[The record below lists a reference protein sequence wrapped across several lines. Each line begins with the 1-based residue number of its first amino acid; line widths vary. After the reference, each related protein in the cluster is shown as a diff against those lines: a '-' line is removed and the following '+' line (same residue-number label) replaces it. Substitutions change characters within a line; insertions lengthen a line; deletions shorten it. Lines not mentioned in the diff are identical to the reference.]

1 MVGLFFCSE
10 VISQFHSFL
19 LESEHE
25 NISEI
30 PNFLADTRG
39 DLVQDSLI
47 WVLVAIVA
55 ISALTGLGGKIVTTL
70 TTIAASL

>member
-1 MVGLFFCSE
+1 MKTVLK
-10 VISQFHSFL
+10 VRI
-19 LESEHE
+19 
-25 NISEI
+25 
-30 PNFLADTRG
+30 FLADTRG

>member
-1 MVGLFFCSE
+1 MKTVLK
-10 VISQFHSFL
+10 VRI
-19 LESEHE
+19 
-25 NISEI
+25 
-30 PNFLADTRG
+30 FLADTRG

-55 ISALTGLGGKIVTTL
+55 ISALTGLGAKIVNTL

>member
-1 MVGLFFCSE
+1 MKT
-10 VISQFHSFL
+10 FL
-19 LESEHE
+19 KFR
-25 NISEI
+25 
-30 PNFLADTRG
+30 NFLADTRG

-55 ISALTGLGGKIVTTL
+55 ISALTGLGAKIVNTL